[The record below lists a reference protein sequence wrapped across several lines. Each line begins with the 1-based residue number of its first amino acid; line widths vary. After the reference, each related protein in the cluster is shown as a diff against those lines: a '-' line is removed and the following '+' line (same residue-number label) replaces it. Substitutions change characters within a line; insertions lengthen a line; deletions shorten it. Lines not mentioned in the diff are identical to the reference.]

1 MWGTDWR
8 GARLDAGNPSRTEAW
23 TREADMGSKEGAP
36 LDALQGKYEVG
47 CLQGQVP
54 STRFHSP
61 FEADPGLGLLLVP
74 ARRSSASTQAPWK
87 EKGRERLSAG
97 AGDDGA
103 DSGCSL
109 LGASVPALVAGVLRG
124 PFLIFST
131 TLRQRRGPALQ
142 MWLSR
147 PKQGK

>member
-1 MWGTDWR
+1 
-8 GARLDAGNPSRTEAW
+8 
-23 TREADMGSKEGAP
+23 MGSKEGAP
-36 LDALQGKYEVG
+36 LDALQGKCEVG
-47 CLQGQVP
+47 CLQGRFL

-61 FEADPGLGLLLVP
+61 FGADPGLGLVLVP
-74 ARRSSASTQAPWK
+74 ARRSSASMQAPWK
-87 EKGRERLSAG
+87 EKGRERLPAG

-103 DSGCSL
+103 DGGCSL
-109 LGASVPALVAGVLRG
+109 LGASVPVLVAGVLRG